1 MQVPFFDLGKITRS
15 QSDDLHACLDEVL
28 EGGYFVGGPLI
39 ERFEGEFAHFIGAGH
54 CVGTGNGLDSIRLI
68 LEAYGVGRGDE
79 VIVPAFTFYATWLGV
94 TQTGAT
100 PVPVDVDPL
109 TANLDPERIEEAIT
123 SRTKA
128 IVAVH
133 LYGQAADMASIM
145 RIARARGLVVLEDAA
160 QSHGAMSNAG
170 RVGSV
175 GDAAAFSF
183 YPTKNLG
190 ALGDAGCVTTSDA
203 SIATRIRSRRS
214 YGQGSAKYDHV
225 ETGWNSRLDPLQAA
239 FLSYHLRS
247 LVEWTQ
253 IRREIAGRY
262 FEALGDRF
270 ASVVGPRHL
279 QGSVWHHFVLKARER
294 GELQAYLS
302 SRGVASD
309 AHYPYA
315 VHELAPM
322 RSLMSDV
329 GREGAFPHAS
339 LLSQQVTSLP
349 MGPWMS
355 PEQIDH
361 VSDALREIPDRLLTV

>member
-1 MQVPFFDLGKITRS
+1 MQVPFFDLGTITRS
-15 QSDDLHACLDEVL
+15 QSADLHACLDEVL
-28 EGGYFVGGPLI
+28 EGGYFVGGPLT
-39 ERFEGEFAHFIGAGH
+39 ERFEGEFADFIGADQ
-54 CVGTGNGLDSIRLI
+54 CIGTGNGLDAIRLI
-68 LEAYGVGRGDE
+68 LESYGVGPGDE
-79 VIVPAFTFYATWLGV
+79 VIVPAFTFFATWLGV

-100 PVPVDVDPL
+100 PVPVDVDPS
-109 TANLDPERIEEAIT
+109 TANLDPAGIEAAIT

-133 LYGQAADMASIM
+133 LYGQAADLASIM
-145 RIARARGLVVLEDAA
+145 RIARAHGLVVVEDAA

-203 SIATRIRSRRS
+203 AIAARVRSRRS
-214 YGQGSAKYDHV
+214 YGQGAAKYDHV
-225 ETGWNSRLDPLQAA
+225 DTGWNSRLDPLQAA

-247 LVEWTQ
+247 LAEWTQ
-253 IRREIAGRY
+253 ARRDIAGRY

-270 ASVVGPRHL
+270 DSVVGPRDL
-279 QGSVWHHFVLKARER
+279 TGSVWHHFVLKASNRI
-294 GELQAYLS
+294 ELQEYLA

-322 RSLMSDV
+322 RALMTEA
-329 GREGAFPHAS
+329 GLAAEFPVAMA
-339 LLSQQVTSLP
+339 LSQQVTSLP

-355 PEQIDH
+355 SEQIDH
-361 VSDALREIPDRLLTV
+361 VAEALRELPDGLLTV